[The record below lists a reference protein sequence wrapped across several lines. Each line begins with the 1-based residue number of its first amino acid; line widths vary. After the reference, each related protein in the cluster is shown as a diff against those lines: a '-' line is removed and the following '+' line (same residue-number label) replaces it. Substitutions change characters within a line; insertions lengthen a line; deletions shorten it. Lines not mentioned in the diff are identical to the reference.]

1 MYVDDCNACIQRA
14 TYLFEKM
21 QGPEAQAHLKELMK
35 KYLDCP
41 KDILCNQEET
51 ALLYDYIGQN
61 VLFTE
66 KEARHVCHEFD
77 GVCQRYAIS

>member
-1 MYVDDCNACIQRA
+1 
-14 TYLFEKM
+14 M

-66 KEARHVCHEFD
+66 KEARHVCNEFE
-77 GVCQRYAIS
+77 GACQRYAISKIVKKIHNI